1 MQPPD
6 ASPTELTM
14 PAASCLVRHGD
25 GTLRRL
31 DRDDLD
37 KISELRQVPGTLI
50 WLDLADP
57 GAAEIAL
64 LEQEFG
70 LHPLAVEDIRKRRQ
84 RPKVDAYDGQY
95 ILVAHEVVLPESAVS
110 TTTTGED
117 RSPDGADAPG
127 DDDAA
132 RRASELDELHLIA
145 GEGYL
150 ITIHWGPSEAIATT
164 RRRFEARPTAVGTTV
179 AMLLYAVLDT
189 IVDGYFP
196 LLDRISDRIEE
207 IEDAVLEGSHRRT
220 LRDVL
225 RAKRRLL
232 ELRRVLTPMR
242 DVANTLLRRE
252 VELIEEAA
260 VPYYQDLYDHLVRVL
275 DALDLYRDLVASTLD
290 ANLSVTSN
298 NLAAV
303 MKRLTA
309 YTVIIAVPTLIA
321 SIYGMNFHLMPELDW
336 PLGYPVVLLVML
348 LAVLFL
354 VRYFRTRDWF

>member
-1 MQPPD
+1 MDRSSAPD
-6 ASPTELTM
+6 PGAE
-14 PAASCLVRHGD
+14 PAAVCLVHSHA
-25 GTLRRL
+25 GTLRTL
-31 DRDDLD
+31 GRDDLD
-37 KISELRQVPGTLI
+37 AISELRREPGTLI

-57 GAAEIAL
+57 GDDEIGL
-64 LEQEFG
+64 LEREFG
-70 LHPLAVEDIRKRRQ
+70 IHPLAAEDIRKRHQ
-84 RPKVDAYDGQY
+84 RPKVDSYDGQY
-95 ILVAHEVVLPESAVS
+95 ILVAYEVRL
-110 TTTTGED
+110 T
-117 RSPDGADAPG
+117 
-127 DDDAA
+127 DDAA
-132 RRASELDELHLIA
+132 APPDDDSDDPDVPDGDAGRISELDELHLVA
-145 GEGYL
+145 GQGYL
-150 ITIHWGPSEAIATT
+150 VTIHWGPSAAISST
-164 RRRFEARPTAVGTTV
+164 RKRFEARPATVGTSV

-252 VELIEEAA
+252 VDLIEEAA

-290 ANLSVTSN
+290 ASLSVTSN

-321 SIYGMNFHLMPELDW
+321 SIYGMNFDLMPELRW

-348 LAVLFL
+348 VAVLLLYRF
-354 VRYFRTRDWF
+354 FRTRDWF

>member
-1 MQPPD
+1 MERQLD
-6 ASPTELTM
+6 ST
-14 PAASCLVRHGD
+14 AACLVRHGD
-25 GTLRRL
+25 GTLRTL
-31 DRDDLD
+31 GRDDLD
-37 KISELRQVPGTLI
+37 EISELRKAPGTLI

-57 GAAEIAL
+57 GDNEIGL
-64 LEQEFG
+64 LEREFG

-84 RPKVDAYDGQY
+84 RPKIDAYDGQY
-95 ILVAHEVVLPESAVS
+95 ILVAHEVVLPDAA
-110 TTTTGED
+110 GAG
-117 RSPDGADAPG
+117 DGAPDAEPDDAADPPG
-127 DDDAA
+127 DDDPAP
-132 RRASELDELHLIA
+132 RVSELDEVHLIA

-150 ITIHWGPSEAIATT
+150 ITIHWGSSEAIATT
-164 RRRFEARPTAVGTTV
+164 RRRFQARPTAVGTSV

-207 IEDAVLEGSHRRT
+207 IEDAVLQGSARRT

-290 ANLSVTSN
+290 ASLSVTSN
-298 NLAAV
+298 NLAGV

-321 SIYGMNFHLMPELDW
+321 SIYGMNFVLMPELRW

-348 LAVLFL
+348 VAVLFL

>member
-1 MQPPD
+1 MQQLAEPRSEPR
-6 ASPTELTM
+6 ST
-14 PAASCLVRHGD
+14 CLVRHAD
-25 GTLRRL
+25 GTLGTL

-37 KISELRQVPGTLI
+37 RISELRATPGTLI

-57 GAAEIAL
+57 GDGEIAL

-70 LHPLAVEDIRKRRQ
+70 VHPLAVEDIRKRRQ
-84 RPKVDAYDGQY
+84 RPKVDVYEGQY
-95 ILVAHEVVLPESAVS
+95 ILVAHEVVLPDA
-110 TTTTGED
+110 
-117 RSPDGADAPG
+117 ADAETTPE
-127 DDDAA
+127 DDDRDDDGQDDDDPA
-132 RRASELDELHLIA
+132 RHVSELVELHLIA

-150 ITIHWGPSEAIATT
+150 ITIHWGASAAIETT
-164 RRRFEARPTAVGTTV
+164 RRRFQARPTAVGTSV

-189 IVDGYFP
+189 MVDGYFP

-207 IEDAVLEGSHRRT
+207 IEDAVLEGSRRRT

-321 SIYGMNFHLMPELDW
+321 SIYGMNFVFMPELDW

-348 LAVLFL
+348 VAVLFL

>member
-1 MQPPD
+1 MERQLD
-6 ASPTELTM
+6 ST
-14 PAASCLVRHGD
+14 AACLVRHGD
-25 GTLRRL
+25 GTLRTL
-31 DRDDLD
+31 DRGDLD
-37 KISELRQVPGTLI
+37 EISELRKAPGTLI

-57 GAAEIAL
+57 GDNEIGL
-64 LEQEFG
+64 LEREFG

-84 RPKVDAYDGQY
+84 RPKIDAYDGQY
-95 ILVAHEVVLPESAVS
+95 ILVAHEVLMPDVAASDAAVPG
-110 TTTTGED
+110 TDD
-117 RSPDGADAPG
+117 RGVDSPD
-127 DDDAA
+127 DDDPPD
-132 RRASELDELHLIA
+132 RVSELDEVHLIA

-164 RRRFEARPTAVGTTV
+164 RRRFQARPTAVGTSV

-207 IEDAVLEGSHRRT
+207 IEDAVLQGSARRT

-290 ANLSVTSN
+290 ASLSVTSN
-298 NLAAV
+298 NLAGV

-321 SIYGMNFHLMPELDW
+321 SIYGMNFVLMPELRW

-348 LAVLFL
+348 VAVLFL

>member
-1 MQPPD
+1 MQQPVAPG
-6 ASPTELTM
+6 SESLS
-14 PAASCLVRHGD
+14 SCIVRHAD
-25 GTLRRL
+25 GTLRTL
-31 DRDDLD
+31 DRHELD
-37 KISELRQVPGTLI
+37 EISELRATPGTLI

-57 GAAEIAL
+57 GDAEIAL
-64 LEQEFG
+64 LEREFG

-95 ILVAHEVVLPESAVS
+95 ILVAHEVVAPSAA
-110 TTTTGED
+110 G
-117 RSPDGADAPG
+117 PG
-127 DDDAA
+127 DDGPADAA
-132 RRASELDELHLIA
+132 DPPRDGNPAPKISELEELHLIA

-164 RRRFEARPTAVGTTV
+164 RRRFQARPTVVGTSV
-179 AMLLYAVLDT
+179 AMLLYSVLDT

-196 LLDRISDRIEE
+196 LLDRIGDRIEE
-207 IEDAVLEGSHRRT
+207 IEDAVLQGSHRRT
-220 LRDVL
+220 VLDVL
-225 RAKRRLL
+225 QAKRGLL
-232 ELRRVLTPMR
+232 ELRRVVTPMR

-252 VELIEEAA
+252 VELIDDPA

-290 ANLSVTSN
+290 ASLSVTSN

-321 SIYGMNFHLMPELDW
+321 SIYGMNFIFMPELQW
-336 PLGYPVVLLVML
+336 SLGYPVVLLVML
-348 LAVLFL
+348 AAVLVL